1 MANNFVNKFKNNIS
15 AEETL
20 PTEIYYNATKKAI
33 CIELD
38 AANKSSAGVTV
49 GVAVEDTGSLGS
61 AITLNGSGEG
71 ITSAANGTF
80 TKSSHGLS
88 VNDRIV
94 FTIAANAAIASGSSD
109 TNLNSSRYYFVQS
122 VATNTFTIAES
133 RSATVP
139 IKFSSTGT
147 MSATGMFDTSNQDT
161 FAFDG
166 AGDNIDFADNS
177 LYDIT
182 DAISV
187 FGWIYVTVSKSS
199 PGNQYLLSNNL
210 YNCS

>member
-49 GVAVEDTGSLGS
+49 GVAVEDTGSIGS
-61 AITLNGSGEG
+61 AQTSVS

-80 TKSSHGLS
+80 TKSSHGLN
-88 VNDRIV
+88 VNDRVV

-122 VATNTFTIAES
+122 VPSSSTFTIAES
-133 RSATVP
+133 RSATTP

-147 MSATGMFDTSNQDT
+147 ITNVKVVALADVVRGAPIPVGGSLKVISGQKLVLESTDRIWAYCSSARNVDVVCSMLED
-161 FAFDG
+161 
-166 AGDNIDFADNS
+166 
-177 LYDIT
+177 
-182 DAISV
+182 
-187 FGWIYVTVSKSS
+187 VS
-199 PGNQYLLSNNL
+199 
-210 YNCS
+210 

>member
-20 PTEIYYNATKKAI
+20 PTEIYYHASKKAI

-80 TKSSHGLS
+80 TKSSHGLN
-88 VNDRIV
+88 VNDRVV

-109 TNLNSSRYYFVQS
+109 TNLNSSRYYFIQS
-122 VATNTFTIAES
+122 AATNTFTIAES
-133 RSATVP
+133 RSATTP

-147 MSATGMFDTSNQDT
+147 ITNVKVVSLADVVRGAPIPVGGSLKVISGQKLVLEATDRIWAYCSSARNVDVVCSMLED
-161 FAFDG
+161 
-166 AGDNIDFADNS
+166 
-177 LYDIT
+177 
-182 DAISV
+182 
-187 FGWIYVTVSKSS
+187 VS
-199 PGNQYLLSNNL
+199 
-210 YNCS
+210 

>member
-61 AITLNGSGEG
+61 AQTSVS

-88 VNDRIV
+88 LNDRIV

-109 TNLNSSRYYFVQS
+109 TNLNSSRYYFIQS
-122 VATNTFTIAES
+122 AATNTFTIAES
-133 RSATVP
+133 RNATTP
-139 IKFSSTGT
+139 IKFSGSGT
-147 MSATGMFDTSNQDT
+147 ITNVKVVALADVVRGAPIPVGGSLKVISGQKLVLEATDRIWAYCSSARNVDVVCSMLED
-161 FAFDG
+161 
-166 AGDNIDFADNS
+166 
-177 LYDIT
+177 
-182 DAISV
+182 
-187 FGWIYVTVSKSS
+187 VS
-199 PGNQYLLSNNL
+199 
-210 YNCS
+210 

>member
-20 PTEIYYNATKKAI
+20 PTEIYYHASKKAI

-61 AITLNGSGEG
+61 AQTSVS

-109 TNLNSSRYYFVQS
+109 PNLNSSRYYFIQS
-122 VATNTFTIAES
+122 AATNTFTIAES
-133 RSATVP
+133 RNATTP
-139 IKFSSTGT
+139 IKFSGSGTITNVKVVALADVVRGAPIPVGGSLKVISGQKLVLESTDRIWAYCS
-147 MSATGMFDTSNQDT
+147 SARNVDVVCSMLED
-161 FAFDG
+161 
-166 AGDNIDFADNS
+166 
-177 LYDIT
+177 
-182 DAISV
+182 
-187 FGWIYVTVSKSS
+187 VS
-199 PGNQYLLSNNL
+199 
-210 YNCS
+210 

>member
-20 PTEIYYNATKKAI
+20 PTEIYYHASKKAI

-80 TKSSHGLS
+80 TKTSHGLN
-88 VNDRIV
+88 VNDRVV

-109 TNLNSSRYYFVQS
+109 PNLNSSRYYFIQS
-122 VATNTFTIAES
+122 AATNTFTIAES
-133 RSATVP
+133 RNATTP
-139 IKFSSTGT
+139 IKFSGSGTITNVKVVALADVVRGAPIPVGGSLKVISGQKLVLESTDRIWAYCS
-147 MSATGMFDTSNQDT
+147 SARNVDVVCSMLED
-161 FAFDG
+161 
-166 AGDNIDFADNS
+166 
-177 LYDIT
+177 
-182 DAISV
+182 
-187 FGWIYVTVSKSS
+187 VS
-199 PGNQYLLSNNL
+199 
-210 YNCS
+210 

>member
-38 AANKSSAGVTV
+38 AANKSSVGVTV

-61 AITLNGSGEG
+61 AQTSVS

-80 TKSSHGLS
+80 TKSSHGLN

-94 FTIAANAAIASGSSD
+94 FTISANAAIASGSSD
-109 TNLNSSRYYFVQS
+109 TNLSATRYYFVQS
-122 VATNTFTIAES
+122 VTTNTFTIAES
-133 RSATVP
+133 RSATTP

-147 MSATGMFDTSNQDT
+147 ITNVKVVALADVVRGAPIPVGGSLKVISGQKLVLEATDRIWAYSSSARNVDVVCSMLED
-161 FAFDG
+161 
-166 AGDNIDFADNS
+166 
-177 LYDIT
+177 
-182 DAISV
+182 
-187 FGWIYVTVSKSS
+187 VS
-199 PGNQYLLSNNL
+199 
-210 YNCS
+210 

>member
-80 TKSSHGLS
+80 TKSSHGLN
-88 VNDRIV
+88 VNDRVV

-109 TNLNSSRYYFVQS
+109 PNLNSSRYYFVQS

-147 MSATGMFDTSNQDT
+147 ITNYKVVALADVVRGAPIPVGGSLKVISGQKLVLESTDRIWAYCSSARNVDVVCSMLED
-161 FAFDG
+161 
-166 AGDNIDFADNS
+166 
-177 LYDIT
+177 
-182 DAISV
+182 
-187 FGWIYVTVSKSS
+187 VS
-199 PGNQYLLSNNL
+199 
-210 YNCS
+210 

>member
-20 PTEIYYNATKKAI
+20 PTEIYYHASKKAI

-80 TKSSHGLS
+80 TKTSHGLN
-88 VNDRIV
+88 VNDRVV

-109 TNLNSSRYYFVQS
+109 TNLNSSRYYFIQS
-122 VATNTFTIAES
+122 AATNTFTIAES
-133 RSATVP
+133 RSATTP

-147 MSATGMFDTSNQDT
+147 ITNVKVVALADVVRGAPIPVGGSLKVISGQKLVLESTDRIWAYCSSARNVDVVCSMLED
-161 FAFDG
+161 
-166 AGDNIDFADNS
+166 
-177 LYDIT
+177 
-182 DAISV
+182 
-187 FGWIYVTVSKSS
+187 VS
-199 PGNQYLLSNNL
+199 
-210 YNCS
+210 

>member
-20 PTEIYYNATKKAI
+20 PTEIYYHASKKAI

-38 AANKSSAGVTV
+38 AANKSNAGVTV

-61 AITLNGSGEG
+61 AQTSVS

-94 FTIAANAAIASGSSD
+94 FTIAANAAK
-109 TNLNSSRYYFVQS
+109 
-122 VATNTFTIAES
+122 TIH
-133 RSATVP
+133 
-139 IKFSSTGT
+139 IGQGHILIF
-147 MSATGMFDTSNQDT
+147 
-161 FAFDG
+161 
-166 AGDNIDFADNS
+166 
-177 LYDIT
+177 
-182 DAISV
+182 
-187 FGWIYVTVSKSS
+187 
-199 PGNQYLLSNNL
+199 
-210 YNCS
+210 

>member
-61 AITLNGSGEG
+61 AKTSVS

-109 TNLNSSRYYFVQS
+109 PNLNSSRYYFVQS

-133 RSATVP
+133 RNATTP
-139 IKFSSTGT
+139 IKFSGSGTITNVKVVALADVVRGAPIPVGGSLKVISGQKLVLESTDRIWAYCS
-147 MSATGMFDTSNQDT
+147 SARNVDVVCSMLED
-161 FAFDG
+161 
-166 AGDNIDFADNS
+166 
-177 LYDIT
+177 
-182 DAISV
+182 
-187 FGWIYVTVSKSS
+187 VS
-199 PGNQYLLSNNL
+199 
-210 YNCS
+210 

>member
-20 PTEIYYNATKKAI
+20 PTEIYYNASKKAI

-49 GVAVEDTGSLGS
+49 GVSVEDTGSLGS

-80 TKSSHGLS
+80 TKTSHGLN
-88 VNDRIV
+88 VNDRVV

-109 TNLNSSRYYFVQS
+109 TNLNSSRYYFIQS
-122 VATNTFTIAES
+122 AATNTFTIAES
-133 RSATVP
+133 RSATTP

-147 MSATGMFDTSNQDT
+147 ITNVKVVALADVVR
-161 FAFDG
+161 G
-166 AGDNIDFADNS
+166 APIPVGGS
-177 LYDIT
+177 LKVISGQKLVLEST
-182 DAISV
+182 DRIWAYCSSTRNV
-187 FGWIYVTVSKSS
+187 DVVCSMLEDVS
-199 PGNQYLLSNNL
+199 
-210 YNCS
+210 

>member
-20 PTEIYYNATKKAI
+20 PTEIYYHASKKAI

-80 TKSSHGLS
+80 TKSSHGLN
-88 VNDRIV
+88 VNDRVV

-109 TNLNSSRYYFVQS
+109 TNLNSSRYYFIQS
-122 VATNTFTIAES
+122 AATNTFTIAES
-133 RSATVP
+133 RSATTP

-147 MSATGMFDTSNQDT
+147 ITNVKVVSLADVVRGAPIPVGGSLKVISGQKLVLESTDRIWAYCSSARNVDVVCSMLED
-161 FAFDG
+161 
-166 AGDNIDFADNS
+166 
-177 LYDIT
+177 
-182 DAISV
+182 
-187 FGWIYVTVSKSS
+187 VS
-199 PGNQYLLSNNL
+199 
-210 YNCS
+210 

>member
-61 AITLNGSGEG
+61 AQTSVS

-133 RSATVP
+133 RSAPVP
-139 IKFSSTGT
+139 IKVSSTGT
-147 MSATGMFDTSNQDT
+147 ITNYKVVALADVVRGAPIPVGGSLKVISGQKLVLEATDRIWAYCSSARNVDVVCSMLED
-161 FAFDG
+161 
-166 AGDNIDFADNS
+166 
-177 LYDIT
+177 
-182 DAISV
+182 
-187 FGWIYVTVSKSS
+187 VS
-199 PGNQYLLSNNL
+199 
-210 YNCS
+210 

>member
-49 GVAVEDTGSLGS
+49 GVAVEDTGSLGTAQTS
-61 AITLNGSGEG
+61 VSIS
-71 ITSAANGTF
+71 SAANGTF
-80 TKSSHGLS
+80 TKSSHGLN

-94 FTIAANAAIASGSSD
+94 FTISANAAIASGSSD

-122 VATNTFTIAES
+122 VTTNTFTIAES
-133 RSATVP
+133 RSATTP

-147 MSATGMFDTSNQDT
+147 ITNYKVVALADVVSGAPIPVGGSLKVISGQKLVLEATDRIWAYSSSARNVDVVCSMLED
-161 FAFDG
+161 
-166 AGDNIDFADNS
+166 
-177 LYDIT
+177 
-182 DAISV
+182 
-187 FGWIYVTVSKSS
+187 VS
-199 PGNQYLLSNNL
+199 
-210 YNCS
+210 

>member
-61 AITLNGSGEG
+61 AQTSVS

-80 TKSSHGLS
+80 TKSSHGLN

-94 FTIAANAAIASGSSD
+94 FTISANAAIASGSSD

-133 RSATVP
+133 RSATTP
-139 IKFSSTGT
+139 IKFSSAGT
-147 MSATGMFDTSNQDT
+147 ITNYKVVALADVVRGAPIPVGGSLKVISGQKLVLEATDRIWAYSSSARNVDVVCSMLED
-161 FAFDG
+161 
-166 AGDNIDFADNS
+166 
-177 LYDIT
+177 
-182 DAISV
+182 
-187 FGWIYVTVSKSS
+187 VS
-199 PGNQYLLSNNL
+199 
-210 YNCS
+210 

>member
-61 AITLNGSGEG
+61 AQTSVS

-80 TKSSHGLS
+80 TKSSHGLN

-94 FTIAANAAIASGSSD
+94 FTISANAAIASGSSD
-109 TNLNSSRYYFVQS
+109 TNLSATRYYFVQS

-133 RSATVP
+133 RSATTP

-147 MSATGMFDTSNQDT
+147 ITNYKVVALADVVRGAPIPVGGSLKVISGQKLVLEATDRIWAYCSSARNVDVVCSMLED
-161 FAFDG
+161 
-166 AGDNIDFADNS
+166 
-177 LYDIT
+177 
-182 DAISV
+182 
-187 FGWIYVTVSKSS
+187 VS
-199 PGNQYLLSNNL
+199 
-210 YNCS
+210 

>member
-80 TKSSHGLS
+80 TKSSHGLN
-88 VNDRIV
+88 VNDRVV

-109 TNLNSSRYYFVQS
+109 TNLNSSRYYFIQS
-122 VATNTFTIAES
+122 AATNTFTIAES
-133 RSATVP
+133 RSATTP

-147 MSATGMFDTSNQDT
+147 ITNVKVVALADVVRGAPIPVGGSLKVISGQKLVLESTDRIWAYCSSARIVDVVCAM
-161 FAFDG
+161 
-166 AGDNIDFADNS
+166 
-177 LYDIT
+177 LEE
-182 DAISV
+182 
-187 FGWIYVTVSKSS
+187 VS
-199 PGNQYLLSNNL
+199 
-210 YNCS
+210 

>member
-61 AITLNGSGEG
+61 AQTSVS

-80 TKSSHGLS
+80 TKSSHGLN
-88 VNDRIV
+88 VNDRVV

-147 MSATGMFDTSNQDT
+147 ITNYKVVALADVVRGAPIPVGGSLKVISGQKLGLEATDRIWAYCSSARNVDVVCSMLED
-161 FAFDG
+161 
-166 AGDNIDFADNS
+166 
-177 LYDIT
+177 
-182 DAISV
+182 
-187 FGWIYVTVSKSS
+187 VS
-199 PGNQYLLSNNL
+199 
-210 YNCS
+210 

>member
-20 PTEIYYNATKKAI
+20 PTEIYYHASKKAI

-49 GVAVEDTGSLGS
+49 GVAVEDTGSLGTAQTS
-61 AITLNGSGEG
+61 VS

-109 TNLNSSRYYFVQS
+109 TNLNSSRYYFIQS
-122 VATNTFTIAES
+122 AATNTFTIAES
-133 RSATVP
+133 RNATTP
-139 IKFSSTGT
+139 IKFSGSGT
-147 MSATGMFDTSNQDT
+147 ITNVKVVALADVVRGAPIPVGGSLKVISGQKLVLEATDRIWAYCSSARNVDVVCSMLED
-161 FAFDG
+161 
-166 AGDNIDFADNS
+166 
-177 LYDIT
+177 
-182 DAISV
+182 
-187 FGWIYVTVSKSS
+187 VS
-199 PGNQYLLSNNL
+199 
-210 YNCS
+210 

>member
-20 PTEIYYNATKKAI
+20 PTEIYYHATKKAI

-61 AITLNGSGEG
+61 AQTSVS

-139 IKFSSTGT
+139 IKFSSAGT
-147 MSATGMFDTSNQDT
+147 ITNYKVVALADVVRGAPIPVGGSLKVISGQKLVLESTDRIWAYCSSAR
-161 FAFDG
+161 
-166 AGDNIDFADNS
+166 NIDVVCSMLED
-177 LYDIT
+177 
-182 DAISV
+182 
-187 FGWIYVTVSKSS
+187 VS
-199 PGNQYLLSNNL
+199 
-210 YNCS
+210 

>member
-20 PTEIYYNATKKAI
+20 PTEIYYNASKKAI

-38 AANKSSAGVTV
+38 AANKSSVGVTV

-61 AITLNGSGEG
+61 AQTSVS

-147 MSATGMFDTSNQDT
+147 ITNYKVVALADVVRGAPIPVGGSLKVISGQKLVLEATDRIWAYCSSARNVDVVCSMLED
-161 FAFDG
+161 
-166 AGDNIDFADNS
+166 
-177 LYDIT
+177 
-182 DAISV
+182 
-187 FGWIYVTVSKSS
+187 VS
-199 PGNQYLLSNNL
+199 
-210 YNCS
+210 

>member
-20 PTEIYYNATKKAI
+20 PTEIYYHASKKAI

-61 AITLNGSGEG
+61 AQTSVS

-94 FTIAANAAIASGSSD
+94 FTIAANAAIASGSTD
-109 TNLNSSRYYFVQS
+109 TNLSATRYYFVQS

-147 MSATGMFDTSNQDT
+147 ITNYKVVALADVVRGAPIPVGGSLKVISGQKLVLEATDRIWAYCSSAKNVDVICSMLED
-161 FAFDG
+161 
-166 AGDNIDFADNS
+166 
-177 LYDIT
+177 
-182 DAISV
+182 
-187 FGWIYVTVSKSS
+187 VS
-199 PGNQYLLSNNL
+199 
-210 YNCS
+210 

>member
-49 GVAVEDTGSLGS
+49 GVAVEDTGSLGTAQTS
-61 AITLNGSGEG
+61 VS

-147 MSATGMFDTSNQDT
+147 ITNYKVVALADVVRGAPIPVGGSLKVISGQKLVLESTDRIWAYCSSARNVDVVCSMLED
-161 FAFDG
+161 
-166 AGDNIDFADNS
+166 
-177 LYDIT
+177 
-182 DAISV
+182 
-187 FGWIYVTVSKSS
+187 VS
-199 PGNQYLLSNNL
+199 
-210 YNCS
+210 

>member
-61 AITLNGSGEG
+61 AQTSVS

-133 RSATVP
+133 RSATVL

-147 MSATGMFDTSNQDT
+147 ITNYKVVALADVVR
-161 FAFDG
+161 G
-166 AGDNIDFADNS
+166 APIPVGGS
-177 LYDIT
+177 LKVISGQKLVLEST
-182 DAISV
+182 DRIWAYCSSTRNV
-187 FGWIYVTVSKSS
+187 DVVCSMLEDVS
-199 PGNQYLLSNNL
+199 
-210 YNCS
+210 

>member
-38 AANKSSAGVTV
+38 AANKSSVGVTV

-61 AITLNGSGEG
+61 AQTSVS

-147 MSATGMFDTSNQDT
+147 ITNYKVVALADVVRGAPIPVGGSLKVISGQKLVLEATDRIWAYCSSARNVDVVCSMLED
-161 FAFDG
+161 
-166 AGDNIDFADNS
+166 
-177 LYDIT
+177 
-182 DAISV
+182 
-187 FGWIYVTVSKSS
+187 VS
-199 PGNQYLLSNNL
+199 
-210 YNCS
+210 

>member
-20 PTEIYYNATKKAI
+20 PTEIYYNASKKAI

-49 GVAVEDTGSLGS
+49 GVAVEDTGSLGTAQTS
-61 AITLNGSGEG
+61 VS

-147 MSATGMFDTSNQDT
+147 ITNYKVVALADVVRGAPIPVGGSLKVISGQKLVLESTDRIWAYCSSARNVDVVCSMLED
-161 FAFDG
+161 
-166 AGDNIDFADNS
+166 
-177 LYDIT
+177 
-182 DAISV
+182 
-187 FGWIYVTVSKSS
+187 VS
-199 PGNQYLLSNNL
+199 
-210 YNCS
+210 

>member
-20 PTEIYYNATKKAI
+20 PTEIYYHATKKAI

-61 AITLNGSGEG
+61 AQTSVS

-94 FTIAANAAIASGSSD
+94 FAISANAAIASGSTD
-109 TNLNSSRYYFVQS
+109 TNLSATRYYFVQS

-139 IKFSSTGT
+139 IKFSGTGT
-147 MSATGMFDTSNQDT
+147 ITNYKVVALADVVRGAPIPVGGSLKVISGQKLVLESTDRIFAYCSSARNVDVVCSMLED
-161 FAFDG
+161 
-166 AGDNIDFADNS
+166 
-177 LYDIT
+177 
-182 DAISV
+182 
-187 FGWIYVTVSKSS
+187 VS
-199 PGNQYLLSNNL
+199 
-210 YNCS
+210 

>member
-1 MANNFVNKFKNNIS
+1 MANNFVNEFKNNIS

-49 GVAVEDTGSLGS
+49 GVSVEDTGSLGTAQTS
-61 AITLNGSGEG
+61 VSIS
-71 ITSAANGTF
+71 SAANGTF
-80 TKSSHGLS
+80 TKTAHGLN

-94 FTIAANAAIASGSSD
+94 FTISANAAIASGSSD

-122 VATNTFTIAES
+122 VTTDTFTIAES
-133 RSATVP
+133 RSATTP

-147 MSATGMFDTSNQDT
+147 ITNYKVVALADVVRGAPIPVGGSLKVISGQKLVLEATDRIWAYCSSARNVDVVCSMLED
-161 FAFDG
+161 
-166 AGDNIDFADNS
+166 
-177 LYDIT
+177 
-182 DAISV
+182 
-187 FGWIYVTVSKSS
+187 VS
-199 PGNQYLLSNNL
+199 
-210 YNCS
+210 

>member
-80 TKSSHGLS
+80 TKSSHGLN

-94 FTIAANAAIASGSSD
+94 FTISANAAIASGSSD
-109 TNLNSSRYYFVQS
+109 PNLNSSRYYFVQS
-122 VATNTFTIAES
+122 VTTNTFTIAES
-133 RSATVP
+133 RSATTP

-147 MSATGMFDTSNQDT
+147 ITNYKVVALADVVRGAPIPVGGSLKVISGQKLVLEATDRIWAYSSSARNVDVVCSMLED
-161 FAFDG
+161 
-166 AGDNIDFADNS
+166 
-177 LYDIT
+177 
-182 DAISV
+182 
-187 FGWIYVTVSKSS
+187 VS
-199 PGNQYLLSNNL
+199 
-210 YNCS
+210 

>member
-49 GVAVEDTGSLGS
+49 GVAVEDTGSLGTAQTS
-61 AITLNGSGEG
+61 VS

-109 TNLNSSRYYFVQS
+109 PNLNSSRYYFVQS
-122 VATNTFTIAES
+122 VATNTFTIAANGSEK
-133 RSATVP
+133 
-139 IKFSSTGT
+139 INGST
-147 MSATGMFDTSNQDT
+147 
-161 FAFDG
+161 
-166 AGDNIDFADNS
+166 AD
-177 LYDIT
+177 L
-182 DAISV
+182 
-187 FGWIYVTVSKSS
+187 TVSVERAANTLVYTD
-199 PGNQYLLSNNL
+199 GTQGWLLKNK
-210 YNCS
+210 

>member
-20 PTEIYYNATKKAI
+20 PTEIYYHASKKAI

-61 AITLNGSGEG
+61 AQTSVS

-109 TNLNSSRYYFVQS
+109 TNLNSSRYYFIQS
-122 VATNTFTIAES
+122 AATNTFTIAES
-133 RSATVP
+133 RNATTP
-139 IKFSSTGT
+139 IKFSGSGTITNVKVVALADVVRGAPIPVGGSLKVISGQKLVLESTDRIWAYCS
-147 MSATGMFDTSNQDT
+147 SARNVDVVCSMLED
-161 FAFDG
+161 
-166 AGDNIDFADNS
+166 
-177 LYDIT
+177 
-182 DAISV
+182 
-187 FGWIYVTVSKSS
+187 VS
-199 PGNQYLLSNNL
+199 
-210 YNCS
+210 

>member
-80 TKSSHGLS
+80 TKSSHGLN
-88 VNDRIV
+88 VNDRVV

-109 TNLNSSRYYFVQS
+109 TNLNSSRYYFIQS
-122 VATNTFTIAES
+122 AATNTFTIAES
-133 RSATVP
+133 RSATTP

-147 MSATGMFDTSNQDT
+147 ITNVKVVALADVVRGAPIPVGGSLKVISGQKLVLEATDRIWAYCSSARNVDVVCSMLED
-161 FAFDG
+161 
-166 AGDNIDFADNS
+166 
-177 LYDIT
+177 
-182 DAISV
+182 
-187 FGWIYVTVSKSS
+187 VS
-199 PGNQYLLSNNL
+199 
-210 YNCS
+210 

>member
-20 PTEIYYNATKKAI
+20 PTEIYYHASKKAI

-80 TKSSHGLS
+80 TKSSHGLN
-88 VNDRIV
+88 VNDRVV

-122 VATNTFTIAES
+122 VATNTFTIAEA
-133 RSATVP
+133 RSATTP

-147 MSATGMFDTSNQDT
+147 ITNVKVVALADVVRGAPIPVGGSLKVISGQKLVLESTDRIWAYCSSARNVDVVCSMLED
-161 FAFDG
+161 
-166 AGDNIDFADNS
+166 
-177 LYDIT
+177 
-182 DAISV
+182 
-187 FGWIYVTVSKSS
+187 VS
-199 PGNQYLLSNNL
+199 
-210 YNCS
+210 

>member
-94 FTIAANAAIASGSSD
+94 FTIAANAAIASGSTD
-109 TNLNSSRYYFVQS
+109 TNLSATRYYFVQS

-147 MSATGMFDTSNQDT
+147 ITNYKVVALADVVRGAPIPVGGSLKVISGQKLVLEATDRIWAYCSSARNVDVVCSMLED
-161 FAFDG
+161 
-166 AGDNIDFADNS
+166 
-177 LYDIT
+177 
-182 DAISV
+182 
-187 FGWIYVTVSKSS
+187 VS
-199 PGNQYLLSNNL
+199 
-210 YNCS
+210 

>member
-49 GVAVEDTGSLGS
+49 GVSVEDTGSLGTAQTS
-61 AITLNGSGEG
+61 VSIS
-71 ITSAANGTF
+71 SAANGTF
-80 TKSSHGLS
+80 TKTAHGLN

-94 FTIAANAAIASGSSD
+94 FTISANAAIASGSSD

-122 VATNTFTIAES
+122 VTTDTFTIAES
-133 RSATVP
+133 RSATTP

-147 MSATGMFDTSNQDT
+147 ITNYKVVALADVVRGAPIPVGGSLKVISGQKLVLEATDRIWAYCSSARNVDVVCSMLED
-161 FAFDG
+161 
-166 AGDNIDFADNS
+166 
-177 LYDIT
+177 
-182 DAISV
+182 
-187 FGWIYVTVSKSS
+187 VS
-199 PGNQYLLSNNL
+199 
-210 YNCS
+210 

>member
-61 AITLNGSGEG
+61 AQTSVS

-147 MSATGMFDTSNQDT
+147 ITNYKVVALADVVRGAPIPVGGSLKVISGQKLVLEATDRIWAYSSSARNVDVVCSMLED
-161 FAFDG
+161 
-166 AGDNIDFADNS
+166 
-177 LYDIT
+177 
-182 DAISV
+182 
-187 FGWIYVTVSKSS
+187 VS
-199 PGNQYLLSNNL
+199 
-210 YNCS
+210 

>member
-1 MANNFVNKFKNNIS
+1 MANNFVNEFKNNIS

-49 GVAVEDTGSLGS
+49 GVSVEDTGSLGTAQTS
-61 AITLNGSGEG
+61 VSIS
-71 ITSAANGTF
+71 SAANGTF
-80 TKSSHGLS
+80 TKTAHGLN

-94 FTIAANAAIASGSSD
+94 FTISANAAIASGSSD

-122 VATNTFTIAES
+122 VTTDTFTIAES
-133 RSATVP
+133 RSATTP

-147 MSATGMFDTSNQDT
+147 ITNYKVVALADVVRGAPIPVGGSLKVISGQKLVLEATDRIWAYSSSARNVDVVCSMLED
-161 FAFDG
+161 
-166 AGDNIDFADNS
+166 
-177 LYDIT
+177 
-182 DAISV
+182 
-187 FGWIYVTVSKSS
+187 VS
-199 PGNQYLLSNNL
+199 
-210 YNCS
+210 